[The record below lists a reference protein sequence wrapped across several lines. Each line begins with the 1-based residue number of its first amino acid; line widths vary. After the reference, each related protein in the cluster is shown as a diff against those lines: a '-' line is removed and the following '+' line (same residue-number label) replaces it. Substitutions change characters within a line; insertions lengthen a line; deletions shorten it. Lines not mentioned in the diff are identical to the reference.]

1 MGFLKKWLK
10 YQVGFFVRTYMPA
23 IAIFIF
29 FMIAIKFFP
38 SYAVQSTGIFIV
50 IVFIV
55 IYLTA
60 KPSK

>member
-1 MGFLKKWLK
+1 MDFLKRWLK
-10 YQVGFFVRTYMPA
+10 YQVGFLARTYIPA

-29 FMIAIKFFP
+29 FMVAVKFFP
-38 SYAVQSTGIFIV
+38 AYAVQSTGVFAV
-50 IVFIV
+50 VVFIV